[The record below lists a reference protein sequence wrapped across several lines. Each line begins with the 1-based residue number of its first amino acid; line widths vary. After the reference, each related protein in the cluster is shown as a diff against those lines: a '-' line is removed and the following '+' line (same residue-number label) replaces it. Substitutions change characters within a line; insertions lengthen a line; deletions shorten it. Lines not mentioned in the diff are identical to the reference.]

1 MMNIRS
7 CGHFV
12 CDEDE
17 KVPPPPHSCHRETGS
32 DDDDVT
38 MYDELDSPEQ
48 SSTISSS
55 DDGASEMSSS
65 MNDNCSGGGW
75 SFLVEELQADAAG
88 EVAHVQP
95 RRMKRSLS
103 TLSSKSLE
111 MCTEGLGC
119 ETGFGITQSMD
130 DLLGNP
136 APAPEGSFAPPPTMP
151 AGRPPVMIASRKFN
165 RTKSFPPPLSSAK
178 DQQREDGV
186 KMLLRRREGGR
197 LVVTAVCLTRPDSFF
212 RENRSGGRLRLSFKM
227 GAADL
232 EDVCEES
239 IED

>member
-17 KVPPPPHSCHRETGS
+17 KVPPHSCHRETGS

-55 DDGASEMSSS
+55 SDGASEMSSS

-75 SFLVEELQADAAG
+75 SFLVEELQADAAAG

-136 APAPEGSFAPPPTMP
+136 APAPEGSSAPPPTMP